1 MIQDIPKLY
10 TALAEWLA
18 CVLFVR
24 LLPQRYN
31 AAKTA
36 GILAAALPLFGLVQ
50 WLIGIVPLSLW
61 IPGMIVALVLMYAT
75 IWLCCRLNF
84 CDTGF
89 WWALAFTLAEFVASL
104 EWQLYSFGASKMPG
118 SWWIQGLF
126 LLAFYGG
133 GFGVFLRLEQKR
145 LRDKAPLHMTRRES
159 ISAAVIAICT
169 FLISNIS
176 YVTTNT
182 PFSGRMTTEIF
193 WIRTLVDFAGVAVL
207 LSMQDRWQ
215 DMQTQH
221 ELTAIQTLLK
231 RQYTAKTANQDI
243 MQWIREGG
251 LFVIVCNLITVF
263 KYILL
268 QFLPAAFA
276 NMPKVDFGWPGIEV
290 TMLGATFKWNIL
302 GYDAEHGGLPYFC
315 AYMIA
320 MILGEVINFPIQ
332 RNVVFRSK
340 GNLTWQI
347 VWYAVAFC
355 VITCIVNS
363 INCIWV
369 ATAARYVPDFIYNI
383 GTTVL
388 NGGVSMVIFFFV
400 NKVIFPTSD

>member
-1 MIQDIPKLY
+1 MKD
-10 TALAEWLA
+10 
-18 CVLFVR
+18 
-24 LLPQRYN
+24 
-31 AAKTA
+31 
-36 GILAAALPLFGLVQ
+36 
-50 WLIGIVPLSLW
+50 
-61 IPGMIVALVLMYAT
+61 
-75 IWLCCRLNF
+75 
-84 CDTGF
+84 
-89 WWALAFTLAEFVASL
+89 
-104 EWQLYSFGASKMPG
+104 
-118 SWWIQGLF
+118 
-126 LLAFYGG
+126 
-133 GFGVFLRLEQKR
+133 KR
-145 LRDKAPLHMTRRES
+145 
-159 ISAAVIAICT
+159 
-169 FLISNIS
+169 N
-176 YVTTNT
+176 
-182 PFSGRMTTEIF
+182 
-193 WIRTLVDFAGVAVL
+193 
-207 LSMQDRWQ
+207 
-215 DMQTQH
+215 
-221 ELTAIQTLLK
+221 
-231 RQYTAKTANQDI
+231 TAKTANQDI

-355 VITCIVNS
+355 EITCIVNS

>member
-1 MIQDIPKLY
+1 MKD
-10 TALAEWLA
+10 
-18 CVLFVR
+18 
-24 LLPQRYN
+24 
-31 AAKTA
+31 
-36 GILAAALPLFGLVQ
+36 
-50 WLIGIVPLSLW
+50 
-61 IPGMIVALVLMYAT
+61 
-75 IWLCCRLNF
+75 
-84 CDTGF
+84 
-89 WWALAFTLAEFVASL
+89 
-104 EWQLYSFGASKMPG
+104 
-118 SWWIQGLF
+118 
-126 LLAFYGG
+126 
-133 GFGVFLRLEQKR
+133 KR
-145 LRDKAPLHMTRRES
+145 
-159 ISAAVIAICT
+159 
-169 FLISNIS
+169 N
-176 YVTTNT
+176 
-182 PFSGRMTTEIF
+182 
-193 WIRTLVDFAGVAVL
+193 
-207 LSMQDRWQ
+207 
-215 DMQTQH
+215 
-221 ELTAIQTLLK
+221 
-231 RQYTAKTANQDI
+231 TAKTANQDI

-347 VWYAVAFC
+347 IWYAVAFC

-369 ATAARYVPDFIYNI
+369 ATAARYVPDFIYQYWY
-383 GTTVL
+383 
-388 NGGVSMVIFFFV
+388 NGIERRCFHGNLLFRQQGH
-400 NKVIFPTSD
+400 FPNQRLRRRLLSSAGIT